1 MHKSV
6 NKDYINILHFEQ
18 TKCLNLYSSKY
29 SETWTSIHRKMTD
42 GITRLAS
49 MELSIITKSATSDQN
64 LSKGGLTYGRGSA
77 SGGKLMQV

>member
-6 NKDYINILHFEQ
+6 NNDYINILHFEQ

-29 SETWTSIHRKMTD
+29 SKTRTSIHRKMTE

-49 MELSIITKSATSDQN
+49 MEFSIISSSATSDQN
-64 LSKGGLTYGRGSA
+64 
-77 SGGKLMQV
+77 